1 MDSTATP
8 AIFMVA
14 GAVVLLIGVC
24 LLTWARR
31 MVGRQRREAEVHTR
45 TTGTVVEL
53 KAAEDMDHSTLYSPV
68 IEFTASGGRTFRVE
82 CLGQT
87 QINYPLGRSV
97 TVHYDPEKPEKAG
110 IVGEEKL
117 GTALVT
123 AFALGVA
130 ALGLLIVVIGII
142 VRWTGGLA
150 PSGP

>member
-8 AIFMVA
+8 AIFMAA
-14 GAVVLLIGVC
+14 GAIVLLIGVC

-31 MVGRQRREAEVHTR
+31 LVRRQRSEAEVHTR
-45 TTGTVVEL
+45 TTGTVVEIN
-53 KAAEDMDHSTLYSPV
+53 ATEDFEHTTLYSPI
-68 IEFTASGGRTFRVE
+68 IEFPTSGGRTFRVE

-87 QINYPLGRSV
+87 QINYPLGTSV
-97 TVHYDPEKPEKAG
+97 TVHYDPERPEKAG

-123 AFALGVA
+123 AFAIGVT
-130 ALGLLIVVIGII
+130 ALGLFIIVLGII
-142 VRWTGGLA
+142 VRWTGGFA

>member
-8 AIFMVA
+8 AIFVVA
-14 GAVVLLIGVC
+14 GAVVLLSGVC

-31 MVGRQRREAEVHTR
+31 MVRRQRREAEVHTR

-53 KAAEDMDHSTLYSPV
+53 KATEDFEHTTLYSPI
-68 IEFTASGGRTFRVE
+68 IEFTTSGGRTLRVE

-87 QINYPLGRSV
+87 RINYPLGTSV
-97 TVHYDPEKPEKAG
+97 TVHYDPESPEKAG

-117 GTALVT
+117 GTALLT
-123 AFALGVA
+123 AFAIGVTALGVV
-130 ALGLLIVVIGII
+130 IVVIGII